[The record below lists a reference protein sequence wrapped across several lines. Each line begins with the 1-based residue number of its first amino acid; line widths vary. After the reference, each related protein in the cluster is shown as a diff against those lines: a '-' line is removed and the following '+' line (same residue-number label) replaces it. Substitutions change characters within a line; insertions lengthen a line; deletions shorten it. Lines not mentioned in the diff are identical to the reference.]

1 MPFDS
6 IATQDDRDFQ
16 QDAATA
22 SRGLR
27 IIDPSLSDYE
37 RSQVADSLRPDMMR
51 LAQMTKMRGDL
62 NQMDRESRGFLRT
75 ENDIAEK
82 RLEFDTFQN
91 ELGGMENGDLQ
102 GNMEQYATM
111 SRKYAGNPEI
121 QRMLSDASSMESKL
135 ANVPKQ
141 VLESQ
146 KATDDLNDYNAYD
159 EADRK
164 KARLINDTQ
173 MKTMLATAEMGW
185 KAAEEKQAVE
195 GFADDAHI
203 SNLAGTFYKQYPK
216 AGDALVGFRPRAEM
230 LNLDTASIKAVEN
243 LGAIMAN
250 SMIYEQVEGVGMEAH
265 KNMIDNLSS
274 MAQKDFM
281 SLSPAEQ
288 AATIGGLTRT
298 DKNTKMQVT
307 DVVGQKRANEALDA
321 MSKYN
326 EALGTRETLAKG
338 MEQLV
343 GNMPDPSDPK
353 AVTEWKANIRQL
365 SMKGNIINGGIQ
377 QKLKERALEIEN
389 RDRQLTVNDKISK
402 INARVKGMTQADQ
415 RLEIQRE
422 LVDLKKRG
430 FSDRQLLDA
439 KDLIDNTDLMDEIHT
454 SEDLLKFTNEFNEGL
469 GKSRVG
475 TDHFK
480 ED

>member
-51 LAQMTKMRGDL
+51 LAQMTQMRGQL

-75 ENDIAEK
+75 ENAIADR
-82 RLEFDTFQN
+82 RLEFDSFQN

-121 QRMLSDASSMESKL
+121 QQMLASASSMESKL
-135 ANVPKQ
+135 AGVSKQ
-141 VLESQ
+141 VLDSK

-159 EADRK
+159 AEDRK
-164 KARLINDTQ
+164 KARVINDTQ
-173 MKTMLATAEMGW
+173 MKTMLTTAEMGW

-216 AGDALVGFRPRAEM
+216 AGDALVGFRPRAEA

-243 LGAIMAN
+243 LGAIMSN
-250 SMIYEQVEGVGMEAH
+250 SMIYEQVESVGMAKH
-265 KNMIDNLSS
+265 QKLIDSLSAS
-274 MAQKDFM
+274 KGKDFM
-281 SLSPAEQ
+281 TLTPEEQ
-288 AATIGGLTRT
+288 AAQINGLTRLNE
-298 DKNTKMQVT
+298 KKISVP
-307 DVVGQKRANEALDA
+307 DVLGQKRANEALAA
-321 MSKYN
+321 MSKHK
-326 EALGTRETLAKG
+326 EALGTRQMLADG
-338 MEQLV
+338 MTELL
-343 GNMPDPSDPK
+343 GNMPEPTDAK
-353 AVTEWKANIRQL
+353 GITEWKAKARQL

-377 QKLKERALEIEN
+377 QILNERKMEVDARDQQLKV
-389 RDRQLTVNDKISK
+389 DDQISK
-402 INARVKGMTQADQ
+402 INARVKGMQVADK
-415 RLEIQRE
+415 RVTIAEGLAA
-422 LVDLKKRG
+422 LKERG
-430 FSDRQLLDA
+430 YNDSQLLKA
-439 KDLIDNTDLMDEIHT
+439 KDLLDDTDIAAELTDEDELFNFVNRFNTKVKANQPGANLYPPR
-454 SEDLLKFTNEFNEGL
+454 K
-469 GKSRVG
+469 
-475 TDHFK
+475 
-480 ED
+480 

>member
-51 LAQMTKMRGDL
+51 LAQMTQMRGQL
-62 NQMDRESRGFLRT
+62 NQMDRESRGFLRN
-75 ENDIAEK
+75 ENAIADR
-82 RLEFDTFQN
+82 RLEFDSFQN

-121 QRMLSDASSMESKL
+121 QKMLSDASSMESKL

-243 LGAIMAN
+243 LGAILSN
-250 SMIYEQVEGVGMEAH
+250 SMIYEQVEGVGMAKH
-265 KNMIDNLSS
+265 KNLINNLSA
-274 MAQKDFM
+274 MTGKDFM
-281 SLSPAEQ
+281 TLSPEEQ
-288 AATIGGLTRT
+288 AAKINGLTRLD
-298 DKNTKMQVT
+298 DKKRPVP
-307 DVVGQKRANEALDA
+307 DILGQKRANEALEA

-326 EALGTRETLAKG
+326 EALGTRQTLADG
-338 MEQLV
+338 MTELLS
-343 GNMPDPSDPK
+343 NMPEPTDTK
-353 AVTEWKANIRQL
+353 GITEWKAKARQL
-365 SMKGNIINGGIQ
+365 SMKGNIINGGIKQVLNERKMEIDTRDQ
-377 QKLKERALEIEN
+377 QLKV
-389 RDRQLTVNDKISK
+389 DDQISK
-402 INARVKGMTQADQ
+402 INARVKGMQVADK
-415 RLEIQRE
+415 RVAIAEGLAA
-422 LVDLKKRG
+422 LKERG
-430 FSDRQLLDA
+430 YNDSQLLKA
-439 KDLIDNTDLMDEIHT
+439 KDLLDDTDIAAELTDEDEVINFVNRFNTKVKANQPGNNLYAP
-454 SEDLLKFTNEFNEGL
+454 K
-469 GKSRVG
+469 
-475 TDHFK
+475 
-480 ED
+480 